1 MLFDKYGEYHKE
13 QKKEWQIDK
22 GIKRGCSIIRIY
34 CIVFSLA
41 VAAFI
46 IRTAIS
52 VKQEYLRQFTTLRF
66 ETIEGKAGRRN
77 PRQEGF
83 FVLLKGA
90 EDLGAQTGG
99 LTALWLNIC

>member
-66 ETIEGKAGRRN
+66 ETIEGKQGDGTVAGVFFCASE
-77 PRQEGF
+77 EG
-83 FVLLKGA
+83 
-90 EDLGAQTGG
+90 
-99 LTALWLNIC
+99 

>member
-52 VKQEYLRQFTTLRF
+52 VKQE
-66 ETIEGKAGRRN
+66 
-77 PRQEGF
+77 
-83 FVLLKGA
+83 
-90 EDLGAQTGG
+90 
-99 LTALWLNIC
+99 

>member
-46 IRTAIS
+46 IRVLMVAVLAILITAPAGAFLID
-52 VKQEYLRQFTTLRF
+52 FTYKRF
-66 ETIEGKAGRRN
+66 LSR
-77 PRQEGF
+77 
-83 FVLLKGA
+83 
-90 EDLGAQTGG
+90 
-99 LTALWLNIC
+99 